1 MSHYR
6 ALTPATHGT
15 TLVPQLRTV
24 RAERSEPMLT
34 RVDRVQL
41 AVRDRAAAEGTLHDL
56 LDARK
61 VREDES
67 DLLQARRS
75 VVQAGTSE
83 FELLEPKGDGP
94 VQAHLEH
101 WGEGIFAGGFAT
113 ADLSALCQRLSERGV
128 DWREEGGQVFIGPEA
143 TPGMRV
149 VLSEE
154 AERDPV
160 GLIRWLYEV
169 TNIIDDHQ
177 AAAQFYTD
185 TFGLDP
191 ARFSP
196 IESHGYGYTGQLL
209 LFDPPARLDRIEL
222 SQITDP
228 AGAMG
233 RFAGKRGQS
242 IYMCYVETDDVNGI
256 IERLRRREARWA
268 GRSDDPNP
276 EGLFIHPSSLH
287 GVLMGVSRTKLAWQ
301 WSGRPEL
308 ARSATPSS

>member
-1 MSHYR
+1 
-6 ALTPATHGT
+6 
-15 TLVPQLRTV
+15 
-24 RAERSEPMLT
+24 MLT
-34 RVDRVQL
+34 SVDRVQL
-41 AVRDRAAAEGTLHDL
+41 VVRDRAAAEETFRDL
-56 LDARK
+56 LGAEK

-67 DLLQARRS
+67 GLLQARRS
-75 VVQAGTSE
+75 VVQAGISE

-94 VQAHLEH
+94 VRAHLER
-101 WGEGIFAGGFAT
+101 WGEGIFAAGFAT
-113 ADLSALCQRLSERGV
+113 ADLSALCQRLSARGV
-128 DWREEGGQVFIGPEA
+128 EWREEGGQVFIEPEA
-143 TPGMRV
+143 TPGLRM
-149 VLSEE
+149 VLTEE
-154 AERDPV
+154 AERAPV

-228 AGAMG
+228 ARAMG
-233 RFAGKRGQS
+233 RFATKRGQS
-242 IYMCYVETDDVNGI
+242 IYMCYVETDNVDSI
-256 IERLRRREARWA
+256 IERLKRRGARWA
-268 GRSDDPNP
+268 GRSDDPHP

-287 GVLMGVSRTKLAWQ
+287 GVLLGVSRTKLAWQ

-308 ARSATPSS
+308 ARSATQSS